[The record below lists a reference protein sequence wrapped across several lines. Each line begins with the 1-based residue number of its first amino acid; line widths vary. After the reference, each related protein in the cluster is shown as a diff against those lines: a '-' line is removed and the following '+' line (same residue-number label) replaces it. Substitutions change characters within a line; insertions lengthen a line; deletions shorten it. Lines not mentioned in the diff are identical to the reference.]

1 MSEPV
6 FLDKAVILAELR
18 RRQLHAR
25 ADWVDRTLPES
36 VDTAQN
42 AALLKMLSI
51 RADDL
56 TAARR

>member
-36 VDTAQN
+36 VDTA
-42 AALLKMLSI
+42 
-51 RADDL
+51 
-56 TAARR
+56 